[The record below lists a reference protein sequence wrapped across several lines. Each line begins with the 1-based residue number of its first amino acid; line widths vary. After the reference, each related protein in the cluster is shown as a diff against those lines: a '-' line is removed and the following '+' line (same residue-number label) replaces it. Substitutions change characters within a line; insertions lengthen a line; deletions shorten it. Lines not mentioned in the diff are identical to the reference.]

1 MTHDRRFSTVIR
13 RRVSKSL
20 IDVREHSI
28 VMPLVV
34 GGPWTRE
41 ARDRAVDKESREAF
55 EKYFYK
61 AMKVRNWVPTELP
74 IADMHKLG
82 SQLSEDT
89 VTIVQA
95 YLGVEDFVGDYVE
108 DGLNLF
114 HSNRVRRNLQLA
126 WGMEEL
132 KHSWAWELVLLHSER
147 RTEQELEDYRDEV
160 LSHKW
165 TMRENHP
172 GLDTPLG
179 VVCYTMLQERAT
191 YFNYDEMRKRIRDEY
206 GLSEKMSPVERKNKM
221 QVGAAGAFQIVG
233 RDEIA
238 HHGIFLELVRI
249 HMKYFPQETT
259 EMILKVFNGFTMP
272 ALNFIPDAANLEA
285 AMRRTKIHTP
295 RKQVMDVNNPV
306 LNALGYEN
314 KRALERAVQA
324 AKMLPSGLGPEHTVL
339 SHTGNWV
346 LSMSPEESVQ
356 SVPNDDA
363 VSGELLND

>member
-1 MTHDRRFSTVIR
+1 MSNVLT
-13 RRVSKSL
+13 
-20 IDVREHSI
+20 DVVHGLSGI
-28 VMPLVV
+28 PLVLD
-34 GGPWTRE
+34 GPFTRD
-41 ARDRAVDKESREAF
+41 ARERAVEKESREAF
-55 EKYFYK
+55 ENYFYK
-61 AMKVRNWVPTELP
+61 AMKIRNWVPTELP
-74 IADMHKLG
+74 IKEMHQFG

-89 VTIVQA
+89 VTIIQA
-95 YLGVEDFVGDYVE
+95 YLGVEDYVGDYVE
-108 DGLNLF
+108 EGLNLF
-114 HSNRVRRNLQLA
+114 HNNRVRRNLQLA

-147 RTEQELEDYRDEV
+147 RTEKQLEDYRDEV

-191 YFNYDEMRKRIRDEY
+191 YFNYDEMRKRIRQEY
-206 GLSEKMSPVERKNKM
+206 KCPDKMTPAERKNKV

-249 HMKYFPQETT
+249 HMKYFPQETS

-272 ALNFIPDAANLEA
+272 ALDFIPDAENLEL

-295 RKQVMDVNNPV
+295 RKQVVEVNNPV
-306 LNALGYEN
+306 LNALGFEN

-324 AKMLPSGLGPEHTVL
+324 AKMLPAGLGPEHTVL

-346 LSMSPEESVQ
+346 LSMSPEDSGH
-356 SVPNDDA
+356 SGRNDLPLEPVGMD
-363 VSGELLND
+363 ENLND